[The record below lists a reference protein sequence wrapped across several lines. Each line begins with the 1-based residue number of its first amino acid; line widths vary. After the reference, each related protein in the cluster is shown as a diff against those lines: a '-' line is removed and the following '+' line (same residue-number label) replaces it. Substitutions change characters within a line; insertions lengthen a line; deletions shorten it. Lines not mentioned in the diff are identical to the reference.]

1 MYFDVEYI
9 FSDMDYEAMN
19 KYNFKRT
26 VNNAAIEF
34 FRPIT
39 TAYRFW
45 KSRDEEQKTMLCLYV
60 IMGLIT
66 ASALAAIAINVNL
79 LWYL

>member
-1 MYFDVEYI
+1 MGG
-9 FSDMDYEAMN
+9 
-19 KYNFKRT
+19 YNFKRT
-26 VNNAAIEF
+26 VKNTVIEY

-39 TAYRFW
+39 TAYRICR
-45 KSRDEEQKTMLCLYV
+45 SRDEEQKTMLCLYV

>member
-1 MYFDVEYI
+1 MGGYSIIRTAKDAAVEY
-9 FSDMDYEAMN
+9 
-19 KYNFKRT
+19 
-26 VNNAAIEF
+26 

-39 TAYRFW
+39 TAYRIW

-66 ASALAAIAINVNL
+66 ASAIAAIAINVNL

>member
-1 MYFDVEYI
+1 MGG
-9 FSDMDYEAMN
+9 
-19 KYNFKRT
+19 YNFKRT
-26 VNNAAIEF
+26 VKNTVIEY

-39 TAYRFW
+39 TAYRIW

>member
-1 MYFDVEYI
+1 MGGYSIIRTVKDAAVEY
-9 FSDMDYEAMN
+9 
-19 KYNFKRT
+19 
-26 VNNAAIEF
+26 

-39 TAYRFW
+39 TAYRIC

-66 ASALAAIAINVNL
+66 ASAIAAIAINVNL